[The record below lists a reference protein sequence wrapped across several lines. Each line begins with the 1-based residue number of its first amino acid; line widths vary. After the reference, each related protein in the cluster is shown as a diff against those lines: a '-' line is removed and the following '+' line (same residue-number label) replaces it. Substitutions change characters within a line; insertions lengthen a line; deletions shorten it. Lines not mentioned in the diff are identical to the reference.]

1 MIPLILIALSFLQ
14 SKKRKISAFNQG
26 SRKRARNENK
36 LNCKSGA
43 LIAPSRSGEGWPLPI
58 DGESCLPDAVYNG
71 LMMLGF
77 KASCR
82 ELRRLSMPILGNDR
96 SASWLSMINA
106 LNHLE
111 YPFKLNEVTSSFIVK
126 GGPMLNLLCAPS
138 GVYIVSLSIEVD
150 RLVNKHSVMLST
162 IQEPGKL
169 HGKIIDN
176 SRLCPVYLEGK
187 DKKDKCS
194 AYKAWRKVFE
204 QKLAGWSSLRI
215 YVDAVY
221 KLNKM

>member
-1 MIPLILIALSFLQ
+1 MD
-14 SKKRKISAFNQG
+14 R
-26 SRKRARNENK
+26 
-36 LNCKSGA
+36 KSGS

-58 DGESCLPDAVYNG
+58 DGESCLPDAIYNG

-82 ELRRLSMPILGNDR
+82 ELRSLSMPILGNDR
-96 SASWLSMINA
+96 SASWSSMINA

-111 YPFKLNEVTSSFIVK
+111 YPFILNEVTANFRVK
-126 GGPMLNLLCAPS
+126 GGPMLNLLRAPS
-138 GVYIVSLSIEVD
+138 GVYICSLSIEVD
-150 RLVNKHSVMLST
+150 GLLNKHSVMLST
-162 IQEPGKL
+162 IEEPGKL

-187 DKKDKCS
+187 DKKDKGS

-204 QKLAGWSSLRI
+204 QNTMLAGWSSLRI
-215 YVDAVY
+215 YVDTVY
-221 KLNKM
+221 KLDNR